1 MSTTIL
7 DQSTPTGP
15 SSVSGAPNLAPYRG
29 A

>member
-1 MSTTIL
+1 MSATIP

-15 SSVSGAPNLAPYRG
+15 GSVSGAPNLAPYRG